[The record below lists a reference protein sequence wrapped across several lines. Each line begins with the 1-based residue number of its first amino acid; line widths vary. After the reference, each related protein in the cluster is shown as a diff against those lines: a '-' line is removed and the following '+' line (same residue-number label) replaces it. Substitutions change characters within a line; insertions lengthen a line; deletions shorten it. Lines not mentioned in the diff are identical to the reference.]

1 VKSLISGGLF
11 IKSSEPR
18 VLAQAAASAP
28 SSNLVLTAAPAG
40 SETKLAELATAV
52 SANRLVLPLA
62 ASDDPARMR
71 AAAERLTMLGDNVY
85 VQVPAMSDGQLNLQ
99 LIQQLT
105 QEGIPLAIS
114 GIATRQMVRQLLD
127 GLHPAADMLF
137 LMAGATSYYDLIVS
151 AALAKLAP
159 QVQLV
164 ATVTSLNYLCMI
176 SRLALDGVAVS
187 DGFLPLLHRS
197 VQGMTCQ
204 VNSRQ
209 IQLA

>member
-1 VKSLISGGLF
+1 MKSLISGGLF
-11 IKSSEPR
+11 IKSSEPH
-18 VLAQAAASAP
+18 VLTRAAAQAP
-28 SSNLVLTAAPAG
+28 NSNLVLTAAPAKK
-40 SETKLAELATAV
+40 EAAELAIAV

-62 ASDDPARMR
+62 ASDDSARMR
-71 AAAERLTMLGDNVY
+71 AAAEQLTMLGGNVY
-85 VQVPAMSDGQLNLQ
+85 VQVPAMSDGRLNLQ

-105 QEGIPLAIS
+105 QEGIPLAIG

-137 LMAGATSYYDLIVS
+137 MMAGATSYYDLIVS

-159 QVQLV
+159 QIQLV
-164 ATVTSLNYLCMI
+164 ATANSLNYLCMI